1 MRALNKL
8 FNISCLFIQIEVV
21 ISLIVIRLYHTSAY
35 LVLHQITSVS
45 NPILY
50 HCVVKYYSYIVLLL
64 SVTQQY
70 QYISHHTFLNYRRV
84 TRSTTN
90 GLNIKFKVH
99 SKYTKN
105 DSSSLKFHFFF
116 FLSGLRI
123 LETI

>member
-8 FNISCLFIQIEVV
+8 FNISYLFIQIEVV
-21 ISLIVIRLYHTSAY
+21 IRLIVIRLYDTSAY
-35 LVLHQITSVS
+35 FDWVTLYFVLHQITSVL

-50 HCVVKYYSYIVLLL
+50 HCVVKCIVLLL

-90 GLNIKFKVH
+90 GLKINFKVH
-99 SKYTKN
+99 S
-105 DSSSLKFHFFF
+105 
-116 FLSGLRI
+116 R
-123 LETI
+123 